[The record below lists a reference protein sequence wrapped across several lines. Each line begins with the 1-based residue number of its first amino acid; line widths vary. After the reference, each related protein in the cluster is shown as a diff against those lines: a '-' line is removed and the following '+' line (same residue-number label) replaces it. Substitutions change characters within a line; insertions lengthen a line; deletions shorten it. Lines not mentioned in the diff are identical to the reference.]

1 MGTESPTVLSPL
13 IAVST
18 ALAGMPVRTA
28 ILSINAGRFMVWV
41 DFGAVVG
48 NWVLSVVNVPGGSR
62 SRRLVES
69 NYGRG

>member
-1 MGTESPTVLSPL
+1 L

-28 ILSINAGRFMVWV
+28 IVSINAGRIMVWV

-48 NWVLSVVNVPGGSR
+48 NWVLS
-62 SRRLVES
+62 
-69 NYGRG
+69 